1 MNVGGPSRDDQ
12 VNGPSMPST
21 GVGAAIVAMNRGTT
35 SGSQGRQS
43 VGNANAEVA
52 DLTRRGTYLWTS
64 VKCRSVSA
72 SRPNRFDDR
81 FSLICREACVPG
93 VSLAGSR
100 MPTSPRISE
109 RFALHIT

>member
-12 VNGPSMPST
+12 VNGPSMPSA
-21 GVGAAIVAMNRGTT
+21 GVGAAIVARNRGTT

-43 VGNANAEVA
+43 VGNADAEVV

-72 SRPNRFDDR
+72 SRLNRFDDL

-93 VSLAGSR
+93 ISLAGSW
-100 MPTSPRISE
+100 MPTSPRIPE
-109 RFALHIT
+109 RLASNIT